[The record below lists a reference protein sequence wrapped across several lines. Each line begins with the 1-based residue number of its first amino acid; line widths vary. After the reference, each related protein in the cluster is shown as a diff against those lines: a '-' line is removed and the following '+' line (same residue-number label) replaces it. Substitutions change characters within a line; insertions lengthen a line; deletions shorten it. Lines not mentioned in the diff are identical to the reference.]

1 MKTLMVESLMMVNP
15 NKIKLNSIS
24 KKFQYSNISRRLDRI
39 DDITVLKKMV
49 RYYVRLHLYH
59 EEMMKD
65 LMSKHREIS
74 WTKDK

>member
-1 MKTLMVESLMMVNP
+1 MVNP

-65 LMSKHREIS
+65 LMSKHRKMS
-74 WTKDK
+74 WTEDK

>member
-1 MKTLMVESLMMVNP
+1 MVESLMMVNP

>member
-1 MKTLMVESLMMVNP
+1 MTVNP

>member
-1 MKTLMVESLMMVNP
+1 MVESLMMVNP

-39 DDITVLKKMV
+39 DDIIVLKKMV

>member
-1 MKTLMVESLMMVNP
+1 MVNP

-39 DDITVLKKMV
+39 DDIIVLKKMV